1 MFGFLKK
8 KGKINSLS
16 AIEKQSEIKER
27 LLKFSRLSPEEALI
41 ELGSSIHGLSE
52 EEVEIRQKNFESNDI
67 AKHNKK
73 NAFLHLWECFA
84 NPFNILLS
92 ILALI
97 SYLTEDETAA
107 IIILIM
113 VVIATLLRFFQ
124 ESRSNKEADA
134 ISSLVSNTIAV
145 LRTNSSEEK
154 KEIEIKGSLGEE
166 LPIAQLVPGDVIY
179 LSAGDMVPSDVK
191 ILSSKDLFVSQAALT
206 GESIPLEK
214 FSSCETDPRHSNL
227 FDIANLAFMGTN
239 IVSGSATALVISTG
253 SYTFFGTMAK
263 QLTNAKPMLSDFQ
276 KGIKKVSWLLIQ
288 FMFVMVPIV
297 LLINGFTKG
306 DWIEASL
313 FALSVAVGLTPEML
327 PMIVTATLAKGSLF
341 LSRKKVIVKNL
352 ESIQSFGA
360 MDVLC
365 TDKTGT
371 LTQDKIILDRY
382 LDFQE
387 ENNPQVLIHAYLNS
401 HYQTGLR
408 NLLDIAVLSHAGELA
423 DKLELDK
430 NYKKVDEIPFDFVR
444 RRMSVIVSEKKDH
457 NLLICKGAVEEI
469 LSISSSVMKDGQAI
483 PLGPE
488 EIKTIQEMLEEL
500 SKQGLR
506 VVAVAT
512 KEEPID
518 KKVYSI
524 SDENSLVLSGFVA
537 FLDPPKESTAP
548 ALEALANNGISTKI
562 LTGDNE
568 YVTRNVCS
576 QVGLEITGVI
586 LGPQIDGLSDE
597 ELQDKVNE
605 ANIFAKLTPMH
616 KERIVK
622 ALQAKGHVVG
632 YMGDGINDA
641 PALKAADVGISVDS
655 AVDIAKESA
664 DLILLEKSLMVLE
677 DGVMEGRRTF
687 SNMMKY
693 IKMAASSNFG
703 NVFSV
708 MIASAFI
715 PFLPM
720 LPIHLLTQNLLYD
733 ISQTAIPFDN
743 VDKEDLMKPQTWN
756 PKDIARFMIF
766 FGPLSS
772 IFDVITFAV
781 MWFVFKANSPEHQTL
796 FQSGWFIEG
805 LVSQTLIVHMIRT
818 RKIPFIGSIAAWPL
832 LFMTLLVVVIGIAI
846 PQSFLAPY
854 FSLEPLPSSYFVWLT
869 VIILGYMGLTQMMK
883 GIYSRLYG
891 WNN

>member
-1 MFGFLKK
+1 MFGFFKK
-8 KGKINSLS
+8 KSKTNSLS

-27 LLKFSRLSPEEALI
+27 LLKFSRLSPDEALI
-41 ELGSSIHGLSE
+41 ELSSSLRGLSE

-73 NAFLHLWECFA
+73 NPFLHLWECFA

-145 LRTNSSEEK
+145 LRTNSEEGK
-154 KEIEIKGSLGEE
+154 KETEVKGSLGEE
-166 LPIAQLVPGDVIY
+166 LPIAELVPGDVIY

-214 FSSCETDPRHSNL
+214 FSSCTEDPRNSNL

-263 QLTNAKPMLSDFQ
+263 QLTNTKPILSDFQ

-408 NLLDIAVLSHAGELA
+408 NLLDVAVLSHAGELA
-423 DKLELDK
+423 GELELDK
-430 NYKKVDEIPFDFVR
+430 NYKKIDEIPFDFVR

-457 NLLICKGAVEEI
+457 NLLICKGAVEEV
-469 LSISSSVMKDGQAI
+469 LSISSYVMRDGEAI
-483 PLGPE
+483 PLGE
-488 EIKTIQEMLEEL
+488 EEMKTIQEMLEEL
-500 SKQGLR
+500 SRQGLR

-518 KKVYSI
+518 KKIYSI
-524 SDENSLVLSGFVA
+524 SDESDLILSGFVA

-568 YVTRNVCS
+568 YVTRNVCL
-576 QVGLEITGVI
+576 QVGLDITGVV
-586 LGPQIDGLSDE
+586 LGPQIDSLSDE
-597 ELQDKVNE
+597 ELQEKAIE

-854 FSLEPLPSSYFVWLT
+854 FSLEPLPGSYFIWLT
-869 VIILGYMGLTQMMK
+869 FIILGYMGLTQMMK